1 MERGLAAESA
11 HYPAALDS
19 AWQSIRRTIPRMGTD
34 RPRIGLPD
42 LTYQRCGPS
51 DWVDGFWSGQ
61 LWLAYEQT
69 GDVIFLN
76 AARAQRPSFA
86 DRLNRPESHTHDLG
100 FLYTLS
106 AVADYIVT
114 GESEARRMGI
124 TAAEVLAKRY
134 NAAGR
139 FIQAWNP
146 WPTDTPEQAARKYGK
161 IIVDCM
167 ENLAL
172 LYWAAAESGEAR
184 FAEIATAHADTSLR
198 FLIRPD
204 GSTYHTFDFDS
215 RTGEPIGGFTH
226 QGFADESCWSRGQAW
241 AIHGFTVTFRYTND
255 ARFRQ
260 AAMRLADHAIAHLSA
275 HPVPFWDYRLPED
288 APHYRDSSAAAIMAA
303 GLFALAE
310 TTDVSAARHYRATAR
325 TILNAL
331 IAGYMTV
338 DTPDAEGL
346 LTHGA
351 SNVNAGL
358 TDAMLPYGDYFFV
371 EALLR
376 AQGRAHF
383 YWYSE
388 PAGALVG

>member
-1 MERGLAAESA
+1 MAEESTASA
-11 HYPAALDS
+11 RFQSALES
-19 AWQSIRRTIPRMGTD
+19 AWQSIRRTIPRMDTD

-42 LTYQRCGPS
+42 LTYERCGPS
-51 DWVDGFWSGQ
+51 DWVDSFWSGQ

-69 GDVIFLN
+69 SDTMFLA
-76 AARAQRPSFA
+76 AARAQRPYFA

-106 AVADYIVT
+106 AVADRKVT
-114 GESEARRMGI
+114 GDAEARRMGI
-124 TAAEVLAKRY
+124 AAADALTKRY
-134 NAAGR
+134 NPAGR

-146 WPTDTPEQAARKYGK
+146 WPTDTPAEAARKLGK

-172 LYWAAAESGEAR
+172 LYWAAAETGEAR
-184 FAEIATAHADTSLR
+184 YAEIATAHADTSLR
-198 FLIRPD
+198 YLVRPD
-204 GSTYHTFDFDS
+204 GSTYHTFDFDPKS
-215 RTGEPIGGFTH
+215 GSPLGGSTH

-241 AIHGFTVTFRYTND
+241 AIHGFAMTFRYTDD
-255 ARFRQ
+255 ARFQR
-260 AAMRLADHAIAHLSA
+260 AAMRLADYAIAHLTA
-275 HPVPFWDYRLPED
+275 HPVPFWDYRLTED

-303 GLFALAE
+303 GLFVLAD
-310 TTDVSAARHYRATAR
+310 TLGNRAVADQYRVTAR

-338 DTPDAEGL
+338 GNPDAEGL
-346 LTHGA
+346 LIHGA

-358 TDAMLPYGDYFFV
+358 SDALLPYGDYFFV

-376 AQGRAHF
+376 ALGRTSF
-383 YWYSE
+383 YW
-388 PAGALVG
+388 